1 MFLQNRK
8 ETSFSNDPFF
18 IYSHQTMPQ
27 QYIYINKW
35 DILGIIIEM
44 RTWNQLWKHELHQPL
59 HTQHKCPLTVR
70 FHSCD
75 TSGLRD
81 VGPVTVSLLGH
92 FSDLSWSA
100 LPRDKLWGAT
110 GPSVTLWRNSIFLPF
125 SFFPLPLQP
134 LLCTMTS
141 SLYVPEMSS
150 CIKFKCVAG

>member
-27 QYIYINKW
+27 QNIYINKW

-100 LPRDKLWGAT
+100 LPQDKLVL
-110 GPSVTLWRNSIFLPF
+110 PSHSGGTLFF
-125 SFFPLPLQP
+125 SLFPLPLQP